1 MNELRTI
8 FIINLSHVK
17 FVMILDKTMFKFVYV
32 VNEFIWLVEQEVEE
46 TNA

>member
-1 MNELRTI
+1 MNKIRTI

-17 FVMILDKTMFKFVYV
+17 FVMILGKTIFKFVCV
-32 VNEFIWLVEQEVEE
+32 FNEFIWLVEQEVEE

>member
-1 MNELRTI
+1 MNELCTI
-8 FIINLSHVK
+8 FIINLSRVK

-32 VNEFIWLVEQEVEE
+32 FNEFIWLVKQEVEE